1 MAIGRISGSML
12 VSNLDRQGVDLQFT
26 TNSQPLFYMNFSQY
40 RLGINTNV
48 ATQTLTINGNLSTS
62 GIVIDG
68 NTIST
73 KNGGSVNI
81 AGVSNLGPIGN
92 VKISGGSVGYLL
104 LTDGAGNLSFGDP
117 SVVVGQTINA
127 NVVALGTNA
136 VGSFSSA
143 LTFTTATK
151 TTDAIASLNQVL
163 GYITD
168 SGGTLIHVTGNI
180 TAGNV
185 ISNLYGNVVGNT
197 AGYHTGTVTGNITG
211 TSASF
216 TNVSGTLLT
225 ANQPNI
231 TSVGTLISLSVT
243 GNVAAGNVS
252 ASTISGSLY
261 GIVLTPAQ
269 TNITSV
275 GTLTSLLV
283 TGNVQA
289 GNVIA
294 TQFNGN
300 TIGIH
305 TGNASGTSANFTS
318 ITGTLQTVAQ
328 PNITSVGTLVSLGVT
343 GNVTAGNV
351 NSTVYGNINTNNV
364 SGIDG
369 NLTITV
375 PSNQVAIISSST
387 ALKIPSGDDAAR
399 PLGVPGY
406 TRFNTASAVLEFF
419 DGVEWIPVTNKVTS
433 QTFAGDGT
441 NVTYSLS
448 QSTTLAGCLISIN
461 GTMQQPSVAY
471 SISTNSITF
480 SEILLTTD
488 IVDVRF
494 LGGVTSLSGT
504 VANDLSVQGNVTMT
518 GIMQSPLTTKES
530 TAPGVTGQVCHDANY
545 IYVCT
550 ATDTWKRSPLTGG
563 Y

>member
-1 MAIGRISGSML
+1 M
-12 VSNLDRQGVDLQFT
+12 
-26 TNSQPLFYMNFSQY
+26 
-40 RLGINTNV
+40 
-48 ATQTLTINGNLSTS
+48 
-62 GIVIDG
+62 
-68 NTIST
+68 
-73 KNGGSVNI
+73 
-81 AGVSNLGPIGN
+81 
-92 VKISGGSVGYLL
+92 
-104 LTDGAGNLSFGDP
+104 
-117 SVVVGQTINA
+117 
-127 NVVALGTNA
+127 
-136 VGSFSSA
+136 
-143 LTFTTATK
+143 
-151 TTDAIASLNQVL
+151 
-163 GYITD
+163 
-168 SGGTLIHVTGNI
+168 
-180 TAGNV
+180 
-185 ISNLYGNVVGNT
+185 
-197 AGYHTGTVTGNITG
+197 
-211 TSASF
+211 
-216 TNVSGTLLT
+216 
-225 ANQPNI
+225 
-231 TSVGTLISLSVT
+231 
-243 GNVAAGNVS
+243 
-252 ASTISGSLY
+252 
-261 GIVLTPAQ
+261 
-269 TNITSV
+269 
-275 GTLTSLLV
+275 

-406 TRFNTASAVLEFF
+406 TRFNTASTVLEFF

>member
-252 ASTISGSLY
+252 ASTISGSLS

-283 TGNVQA
+283 TSNVQA

-305 TGNASGTSANFTS
+305 TGNASGASANFTS

-406 TRFNTASAVLEFF
+406 TRFNTASTVLEFF